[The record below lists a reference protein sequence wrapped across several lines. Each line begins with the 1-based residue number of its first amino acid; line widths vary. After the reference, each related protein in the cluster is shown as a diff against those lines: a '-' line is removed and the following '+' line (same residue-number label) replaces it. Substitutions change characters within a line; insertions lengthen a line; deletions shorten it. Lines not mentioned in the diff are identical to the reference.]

1 MVVLAGILASSVG
14 SALRAQTSG
23 PASVA
28 WLVVSIVG
36 AVLAGMT
43 VLVTGIVRGRRD
55 LTVRQSQRVAY
66 DDALD
71 PLVQSLA
78 KLVDLDEGRRAAA
91 RGEFVRQVLVSACQL
106 LSRDGSRVRAS
117 YYAAEAGEEEPI
129 WRSVQSTG
137 RSGAPTTTFT
147 AGTAAGDAVVTMLR
161 EGSPRLCRDT
171 RLDPPP
177 GWEPAGE
184 HDYRTFITVPARTKA
199 PGDRD
204 PASYGFLTVDAPE
217 PGDLTHDDV
226 PLVRLLATLLA
237 VATVV
242 DVTLAEREGAS
253 VSEVV
258 DLRGR
263 RGDERGD
270 ADDRGAGQA
279 AGAPPPGTGPRH
291 RLRGPLRA
299 DDERP

>member
-1 MVVLAGILASSVG
+1 MVLTGIVASSVG

-23 PASVA
+23 SASLV
-28 WLVVSIVG
+28 WLAVSVLGAVVS
-36 AVLAGMT
+36 GMT
-43 VLVTGIVRGRRD
+43 VLVVNLVRGRRD
-55 LTVRQSQRVAY
+55 LSARQSQRVAY

-78 KLVDLDEGRRAAA
+78 KLVDLDEHRRAAA

-106 LSRDGSRVRAS
+106 LRRDGSRVRAS
-117 YYAAEAGEEEPI
+117 YYAAEAGEGDAV

-147 AGTAAGDAVVTMLR
+147 PGTAAGDAVVTMLR
-161 EGSPRLCRDT
+161 EGEPRLCRDV
-171 RLDPPP
+171 RVDPPP
-177 GWEPAGE
+177 GWESKE

-199 PGDRD
+199 PGAREA
-204 PASYGFLTVDAPE
+204 ASYGFLTVDAPQ

-242 DVTLAEREGAS
+242 DLTLGEREADGT
-253 VSEVV
+253 VHDEI
-258 DLRGR
+258 DLRGD
-263 RGDERGD
+263 G
-270 ADDRGAGQA
+270 ADDRGDGDGRGPREPGGAEQA
-279 AGAPPPGTGPRH
+279 GTGPRH
-291 RLRGPLRA
+291 RLCRPVRA
-299 DDERP
+299 DARRP